1 MQIAQQCPC
10 FGVGLNLLVFIQSQS
25 HRHAYYNPLTPKICL
40 LILASN
46 CYTFP
51 CNLVARIWCQIKWNG
66 YCGGEVTCESL
77 LGVKG
82 LRLALHATLL
92 VNPYRKKSICKVC
105 NASQLTMIIFF
116 SSYFITAPSVFRP
129 GQPFK
134 LRVWLKDTVTDP
146 VNITCGILD
155 LKLKTVIASNS
166 DTFANGQFSIYTC
179 TSVYS

>member
-92 VNPYRKKSICKVC
+92 VNPYRKKKYMQSLQCFSTYHDNIFQ
-105 NASQLTMIIFF
+105 QLL
-116 SSYFITAPSVFRP
+116 YH
-129 GQPFK
+129 
-134 LRVWLKDTVTDP
+134 
-146 VNITCGILD
+146 
-155 LKLKTVIASNS
+155 
-166 DTFANGQFSIYTC
+166 C
-179 TSVYS
+179 TKCLQTRAAI